1 MAGAGC
7 AAIGFYAGGV
17 YDSGFYG
24 SGFYASG
31 LAPFQMTA
39 VVIAGGVGGLLPDLD
54 SDTGKPL
61 AFMFHFISVLIPS
74 LLFPH
79 VSRLWG
85 TSPEFVVSWFSIAY
99 ILIRYVGCA
108 LVKKMTIHR
117 GIMHSVPFAVL
128 GAELGYLF
136 FLPSGQPLSILC
148 GGAIFAGCLLHLL
161 MDEMNSFTLKFGC
174 VPVLRRSTGTAM
186 KLRSDSLAATLF
198 VYGWVAALLYL
209 ILFGFQTW
217 PTPLNISP

>member
-7 AAIGFYAGGV
+7 AAIGFYSGGF

-24 SGFYASG
+24 SG
-31 LAPFQMTA
+31 LAPFQMTS

-74 LLFPH
+74 LLFPYA
-79 VSRLWG
+79 SRLWG

-108 LVKKMTIHR
+108 LVKKLTIHR

-128 GAELGYLF
+128 CAELGYLF
-136 FLPSGQPLSILC
+136 FLPSGQPMAILC
-148 GGAIFAGCLLHLL
+148 GGAIFAGCMIHLL
-161 MDEMNSFTLKFGC
+161 MDELNSFTLKFGFI
-174 VPVLRRSTGTAM
+174 PVLRRSTGTAM
-186 KLRSDSLAATLF
+186 KLRSDSLAATFF
-198 VYGWVAALLYL
+198 VYGWIVALLYL
-209 ILFGFQTW
+209 ILFQF
-217 PTPLNISP
+217 